1 MEVLIDAALHDAHH
15 HRDVPYIALTDR
27 PVDHDLE
34 QIEHF
39 LRHRAA
45 ARFLVQ
51 PHVEDRPVH
60 RVQRVALFQRR
71 VALAQR
77 LHRLPRRLL
86 PALRQS
92 LLLLRAA
99 QGGRDI
105 RGNTGRGR
113 VVSQHFRVGRDA
125 LGRGQNG
132 VVHFAGEIA
141 REGLGVLENEGDLV
155 ENGVQRVQ
163 RGVLD
168 ALLVGDVRLEARF
181 GVLEEHGEIAERGE
195 GGEKLPGLRG
205 KQKGKR
211 TCVSQWIKTQ
221 RRR

>member
-15 HRDVPYIALTDR
+15 HRDIPYIALTNR
-27 PVDHDLE
+27 SVDHDLE

-39 LRHRAA
+39 LRNRAA

-51 PHVEDRPVH
+51 PHVEDRSVH

-77 LHRLPRRLL
+77 LQRLPRRLL

-92 LLLLRAA
+92 FLLLGASQRGDDLR
-99 QGGRDI
+99 RDI
-105 RGNTGRGR
+105 CRGW

-125 LGRGQNG
+125 LGRGQNS

-155 ENGVQRVQ
+155 ENGVERVQ
-163 RGVLD
+163 RGVFD
-168 ALLVGDVRLEARF
+168 ALFVGDVRLETRL

-195 GGEKLPGLRG
+195 GGEKLAGLKERKNRKKSEPACRSG
-205 KQKGKR
+205 
-211 TCVSQWIKTQ
+211 
-221 RRR
+221 